1 MARRSEG
8 QVVRP
13 TWGGR
18 AAPEQGGEVE
28 QGAGEEDHG
37 EDGGGG
43 DPDGEQVWL
52 NIFYKWAKTFSSCW
66 GAGSPASTP
75 PRPGRRS
82 KMRSCSVR

>member
-18 AAPEQGGEVE
+18 TLKVGEVE

-52 NIFYKWAKTFSSCW
+52 NIFYKWAKIALETFSS
-66 GAGSPASTP
+66 
-75 PRPGRRS
+75 
-82 KMRSCSVR
+82 